1 MINMHSVMMTV
12 SRGLAMVGG
21 IVLSALILMTCIS
34 ILGRHA
40 SAALNSDLVQTL
52 APGLATWVLGL
63 GLGPIYGDYELTE
76 LGMGFAVFCFLPL
89 CQITSGH
96 ARVDIFTSF
105 LHDTTNRWLRLII
118 EAIFL
123 AAIALIAWRLSL
135 GMSSRMRTGQTTYLL
150 EWPVWWPYA
159 ACMAAA
165 SAAVIVAIYMVYVR
179 MLEAVTGA
187 DIIGE
192 GGESEH

>member
-1 MINMHSVMMTV
+1 MHSVMMAM
-12 SRGLAMVGG
+12 SRGLAMIGG
-21 IVLSALILMTCIS
+21 IVLSALILMTCVS

-40 SAALNSDLVQTL
+40 STALNSDAVQSF
-52 APGLATWVLGL
+52 APALATWLLGM
-63 GLGPIYGDYELTE
+63 GIGPIYGDFELTE

-105 LHDTTNRWLRLII
+105 LRDSTNRWLRLII
-118 EAIFL
+118 EIAFL
-123 AAIALIAWRLSL
+123 AAIALIAWRLSI
-135 GMSSRMRTGQTTYLL
+135 GMSSRMRSGQTTYLL

-159 ACMAAA
+159 ACMVAA
-165 SAAVIVAIYMVYVR
+165 SGAVVVGVYMVYVR
-179 MLEAVTGA
+179 VLEAIGGK

>member
-1 MINMHSVMMTV
+1 MHSVMMGL
-12 SRGLAMVGG
+12 SRGLAMIGG

-40 SAALNSDLVQTL
+40 STALNSDMMQNFAPAL
-52 APGLATWVLGL
+52 ANWLSGL
-63 GLGPIYGDYELTE
+63 GIGPIYGDFELTE

-96 ARVDIFTSF
+96 ARVDIFTAF
-105 LHDTTNRWLRLII
+105 LSDTINRWLRLII
-118 EAIFL
+118 ETIFL
-123 AAIALIAWRLSL
+123 GAIALIAWRLSI

-159 ACMAAA
+159 ACMVAA
-165 SAAVIVAIYMVYVR
+165 SGAVIVAVYMVYIRV
-179 MLEAVTGA
+179 LEAVGGK

>member
-1 MINMHSVMMTV
+1 MI
-12 SRGLAMVGG
+12 GG
-21 IVLSALILMTCIS
+21 IVLSALILMTCVS

-40 SAALNSDLVQTL
+40 STALNSDAVQSF
-52 APGLATWVLGL
+52 APGLAGWLLGM
-63 GLGPIYGDYELTE
+63 GLGPIYGDFELTE

-105 LHDTTNRWLRLII
+105 LRDATNRWLRLII
-118 EAIFL
+118 EIVFL
-123 AAIALIAWRLSL
+123 GAIALIAWRLSL
-135 GMSSRMRTGQTTYLL
+135 GMTSRMRTGQTTYLL

-159 ACMAAA
+159 ACMGAA
-165 SAAVIVAIYMVYVR
+165 SVAVIVAIYMVYIRV
-179 MLEAVTGA
+179 LEAVSGT

-192 GGESEH
+192 SGESEH

>member
-1 MINMHSVMMTV
+1 MHSVMMTL
-12 SRGLAMVGG
+12 SRGLAMIGG

-40 SAALNSDLVQTL
+40 SSALNSDMVQSV
-52 APGLATWVLGL
+52 APGLAAWLLGI
-63 GLGPIYGDYELTE
+63 GVGPIYGDFELTE

-89 CQITSGH
+89 CQITAGH

-105 LHDTTNRWLRLII
+105 LRDAINRWLRLII
-118 EAIFL
+118 ELVFL

-165 SAAVIVAIYMVYVR
+165 SVAVIVALYMVYIR
-179 MLEAVTGA
+179 TIEAVTGK